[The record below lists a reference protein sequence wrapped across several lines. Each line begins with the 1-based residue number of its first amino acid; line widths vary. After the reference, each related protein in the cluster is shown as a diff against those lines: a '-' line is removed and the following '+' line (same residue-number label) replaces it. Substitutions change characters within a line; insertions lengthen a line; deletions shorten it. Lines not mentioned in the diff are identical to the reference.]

1 MTQLFMFRLRVVQ
14 KRQEKGPGRG
24 GGGGGANGATCFI
37 KVLAAAFPT
46 VPML

>member
-14 KRQEKGPGRG
+14 KRQEKGPGRV
-24 GGGGGANGATCFI
+24 GGGANGATCFI
-37 KVLAAAFPT
+37 KVLAAAAFPT